1 MFWTRTTKLIV
12 VPIYLILISNGLIN
26 SLYFYLDA
34 GAERCFIE
42 DLPLD
47 TIVNGKYK
55 GEEYDNDKH
64 IYHINPQLGVQITV
78 TEVETQEKVVNTRGI
93 PEGKFTFTSHGA
105 GEHSIC
111 LRTNYTGGWFS
122 TPQVKMHLDISVG
135 ESVLD
140 ADYEKEHVK
149 DLAGRVKELNNRLQD
164 IRREQQ
170 FQREREIQFRDLSEK
185 TNHRAVWWSLVQ
197 IVVLF
202 YMCVWQLRH
211 LRGFFESK
219 NYNQVGQRT
228 LDHAT

>member
-1 MFWTRTTKLIV
+1 MRMMLG
-12 VPIYLILISNGLIN
+12 VPIWLVLLSGGLIN

-47 TIVNGKYK
+47 TIVSGKYK
-55 GEEYDNDKH
+55 GEEYDNEKH
-64 IYHINPQLGVQITV
+64 VYHINPQLGVQITV

-105 GEHSIC
+105 GEHKIC

-122 TPQVKMHLDISVG
+122 TPQVKMHLDITVG
-135 ESVLD
+135 ESRLD
-140 ADYEKEHVK
+140 KDYEREHVK

-170 FQREREIQFRDLSEK
+170 FQREREILFRDLSEK
-185 TNHRAVWWSLVQ
+185 TNHRAVWWSLLQ

-219 NYNQVGQRT
+219 KTPLSYGTRKIYKS
-228 LDHAT
+228 